1 MSRLLDKDAYI
12 SDTYIYVRAYIYLI
26 SNTVYDI

>member
-12 SDTYIYVRAYIYLI
+12 SDVYIYVPAFIYLI